1 MTDKEMIKILQKE
14 LRSLESENTQLRE
27 KMSKPPSPLLQS
39 EFEKL
44 VFELKGLRAQVNRSE
59 VQLREYQRR
68 MRELIDSH
76 YAVHKRRQP
85 TSP

>member
-1 MTDKEMIKILQKE
+1 MTDKEMIKELQKE

-27 KMSKPPSPLLQS
+27 KMTSGPSPVLQA

-44 VFELKGLRAQVNRSE
+44 VFEMKTLRAQVSRAE
-59 VQLREYQRR
+59 AQLRDCQRR

-76 YAVHKRRQP
+76 YSVHKRRQP